1 VFVSDMLCDWIEGR
15 PWGANP
21 AWEEIESAIRQL
33 DGKQKTEVS
42 IAGAGEAHM
51 SITGGHGGYLVDGTP
66 NNDLFYSLRSPTGSS
81 GTKVKM
87 VSGGQLV
94 TVSLTEAVP
103 LDSGFLETMAIRASQ
118 VRRT

>member
-1 VFVSDMLCDWIEGR
+1 
-15 PWGANP
+15 
-21 AWEEIESAIRQL
+21 
-33 DGKQKTEVS
+33 
-42 IAGAGEAHM
+42 M

-103 LDSGFLETMAIRASQ
+103 LETALHAARRFAERGDFDSTLVWLTNPPLP
-118 VRRT
+118 